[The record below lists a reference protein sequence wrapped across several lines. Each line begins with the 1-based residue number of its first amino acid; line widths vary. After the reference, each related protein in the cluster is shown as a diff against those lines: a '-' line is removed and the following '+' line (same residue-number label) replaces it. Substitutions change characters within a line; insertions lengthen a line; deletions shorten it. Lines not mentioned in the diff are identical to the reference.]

1 MKQRMN
7 NENLKS
13 QMISGMIWKFGER
26 FIAQG
31 VSFIVSLVL
40 ARILLPDDYGVVAV
54 INIFITLADVFLS
67 SGLNTALIQKQDA
80 DDIDFS
86 TIFWCNLFLGLLLYF
101 ALAIAAPVLAIA
113 YEMPILTSAIRVFAL
128 RLPISSFQSIQTAYV
143 SRKME
148 FKKFFFSTITGTLVS
163 AVVGIAM
170 ALLGFGVWALI
181 AQYMTNTIIDT
192 LFLFASVRWYP
203 KFVFSWDR
211 AKPLIKYGSRVMC
224 TDLIGTLFNN
234 LGDFIIGLKY
244 TSTDLAFYTKG
255 KQLPTLFKSN
265 ISTTLVSVLFP
276 GMSYINDDKARV
288 REFSRRSVRMLTYI
302 IYPIMIGL
310 LVMAKPLTVFLYT
323 EKWLAIVPFASIVCI
338 ESVFSVPGTIALQT
352 IKSVGRSDLMLK
364 AEFVKKPILLF
375 SLFLAIH
382 FGVYAIALTLPINTF
397 IELII
402 NGVLVQVVVGYRLSE
417 LIYDTLPA
425 LGISSLMGVCVY
437 IISKAFKVGVT
448 LQLVICIFCGTILYL
463 VISALTHNGEF
474 IALKNM
480 AWRIICGKET
490 TKFPD

>member
-1 MKQRMN
+1 MN
-7 NENLKS
+7 NENLKN

-54 INIFITLADVFLS
+54 VNIFITLADVFLS
-67 SGLNTALIQKQDA
+67 SGLNTALVQKQDA

-86 TIFWCNLFLGLLLYF
+86 TIFWCNLFLGVFLYF
-101 ALAIAAPVLAIA
+101 ALAVAAPFLATA

-170 ALLGFGVWALI
+170 AMLGFGVWALI

-203 KFVFSWDR
+203 RFVFSRDR

-234 LGDFIIGLKY
+234 LGDFIIGLRY
-244 TSTDLAFYTKG
+244 TSADLAFYTKG

-276 GMSYINDDKARV
+276 GMSQINDDKAKV
-288 REFSRRSVRMLTYI
+288 RELSRRSVRMLTYV

-323 EKWLAIVPFASIVCI
+323 EKWLAIVPFANIVCI
-338 ESVFSVPGTIALQT
+338 EALFSVPGTIALQT

-364 AEFVKKPILLF
+364 AEFVKKPILLI
-375 SLFLAIH
+375 SLFLAIR

-402 NGVLVQVVVGYRLSE
+402 NGVLVQAVVGYKLSE

-425 LGISSLMGVCVY
+425 LGISLLMGICVY
-437 IISKAFKVGVT
+437 AISKALEGFLM
-448 LQLVICIFCGTILYL
+448 LQLVVCVLCGIILYL
-463 VISALTHNGEF
+463 VISAIAHNSEF
-474 IALKNM
+474 IVLKNIV
-480 AWRIICGKET
+480 WRIICGKKT
-490 TKFPD
+490 KKFPD

>member
-1 MKQRMN
+1 MN
-7 NENLKS
+7 NENLKN
-13 QMISGMIWKFGER
+13 QMVSGMIWKFGER

-67 SGLNTALIQKQDA
+67 SGLNTALIQKQDT

-86 TIFWCNLFLGLLLYF
+86 TIFWCNLFLGAFLYF
-101 ALAIAAPVLAIA
+101 ALAVAAPFLATA
-113 YEMPILTSAIRVFAL
+113 YEMPILTSAIRIFAL

-170 ALLGFGVWALI
+170 AMLGFGVWALI

-203 KFVFSWDR
+203 RFVFSWDR
-211 AKPLIKYGSRVMC
+211 AKPLIKYVSRVMC

-234 LGDFIIGLKY
+234 LGDFIIGLRY
-244 TSTDLAFYTKG
+244 TSADLAFYTKG

-276 GMSYINDDKARV
+276 GMSQINDDKAKV
-288 REFSRRSVRMLTYI
+288 RELSRRSVRMLTYV

-323 EKWLAIVPFASIVCI
+323 EKWLAIVPFANIVCI
-338 ESVFSVPGTIALQT
+338 EALFSVPGTIALQT

-364 AEFVKKPILLF
+364 AEFLKKPILLI
-375 SLFLAIH
+375 SLFLAIR

-402 NGVLVQVVVGYRLSE
+402 NGVLVQAVVGYKLSE
-417 LIYDTLPA
+417 LIYDALPA
-425 LGISSLMGVCVY
+425 LGISSLMGICVY
-437 IISKAFKVGVT
+437 IISKALEGF
-448 LQLVICIFCGTILYL
+448 LIIQLAICVFCGIILYL
-463 VISALTHNGEF
+463 FISAITNNSEF
-474 IALKNM
+474 IVLKNM
-480 AWRIICGKET
+480 ARRIIYGKKT
-490 TKFPD
+490 KKFPN

>member
-1 MKQRMN
+1 MN

-80 DDIDFS
+80 DDVDFS
-86 TIFWCNLFLGLLLYF
+86 TIFWCNLFLGLFLYF
-101 ALAIAAPVLAIA
+101 ALAIAAPFLATA
-113 YEMPILTSAIRVFAL
+113 YAMPILTSAIRVFAL

-148 FKKFFFSTITGTLVS
+148 FKKFFFSTITGTLAS

-170 ALLGFGVWALI
+170 AMFGFGVWALI

-203 KFVFSWDR
+203 MFVFSWDR
-211 AKPLIKYGSRVMC
+211 AKPLIKYGCRVMC

-234 LGDFIIGLKY
+234 LGDFIIGLRY
-244 TSTDLAFYTKG
+244 TSADLAFYTKG

-276 GMSYINDDKARV
+276 GMSQINDDKAKV
-288 REFSRRSVRMLTYI
+288 RELSRRSVRMLTYV

-323 EKWLAIVPFASIVCI
+323 EKWLAIVPFANIVCI
-338 ESVFSVPGTIALQT
+338 EAVFSVPGTIALQT

-364 AEFVKKPILLF
+364 AEFVKKPILLI
-375 SLFLAIH
+375 SLFLAIR

-397 IELII
+397 VELVI
-402 NGVLVQVVVGYRLSE
+402 NGVLVQVVVGYKLSE

-437 IISKAFKVGVT
+437 IISKSLEGF
-448 LQLVICIFCGTILYL
+448 LMPQLAICILCGIILYL
-463 VISALTHNGEF
+463 LISAITHNGEF
-474 IALKNM
+474 IVLKNI
-480 AWRIICGKET
+480 AWRIICGKAT
-490 TKFPD
+490 KKFPD